1 MGVGMRSA
9 PASLF
14 KTGRKSHAPR
24 NAIPS
29 EGSKLRAIYDRFQ
42 ASKGRV
48 IDYSSPN
55 NDRLLADLTDY
66 YGLDIR
72 RVARCKWVLAGEWFG
87 RAYLDYLAEHLA
99 SQEVEA

>member
-1 MGVGMRSA
+1 MRVA
-9 PASLF
+9 PASGF
-14 KTGRKSHAPR
+14 KTRNSIPQAGTNLRK
-24 NAIPS
+24 
-29 EGSKLRAIYDRFQ
+29 IYDLFQ
-42 ASKGRV
+42 SSKGRV

-87 RAYLDYLAEHLA
+87 RAYLDYLAEHLT